1 MIPPIFAFVASVY
14 ILETSPDLLY
24 AVTDTSGKVTKSNE
38 LFRQYTSHIQPNSIT
53 DIITDADRD
62 DFIQAIERAKQTSPN
77 PYRTYAQTRQKTGA
91 NRYNVWNIYL
101 INSHLHFIGVQLF
114 DVTSVTAHEHERL
127 KQLIQD
133 VAFMASHELRQPA
146 ASLKGLIELLK
157 LQAAD
162 LRELSEL
169 IDMAKESVD
178 KTDAAINQIVK
189 RLTRQI

>member
-1 MIPPIFAFVASVY
+1 MY

-101 INSHLHFIGVQLF
+101 INSALHFIGVQLF

-146 ASLKGLIELLK
+146 SSLKGLIELLK

-162 LRELSEL
+162 LRELSDL

>member
-1 MIPPIFAFVASVY
+1 MFTTIFAIVASVY

-24 AVTDTSGKVTKSNE
+24 AVTDTSGTVTKSNE
-38 LFRQYTSHIQPNSIT
+38 LFHLYTSHIQPNAIT
-53 DIITDADRD
+53 DIIIDSDRD
-62 DFIQAIERAKQTSPN
+62 DFIQAIERAKQLSPN

-101 INSHLHFIGVQLF
+101 INSAMHFIGVQLF

-127 KQLIQD
+127 KQLIHD

-146 ASLKGLIELLK
+146 SSLKGLIELIK
-157 LQAAD
+157 TQAAD
-162 LRELSEL
+162 LRELSAL

-189 RLTRQI
+189 RLTKQI

>member
-1 MIPPIFAFVASVY
+1 MASVY

-24 AVTDTSGKVTKSNE
+24 AVTDMNGNVTKSNE
-38 LFRQYTSHIQPNSIT
+38 LFRQYTSHIKPVLIT
-53 DIITDADRD
+53 DIITESDLD
-62 DFIQAIERAKQTSPN
+62 DFIKSIDHAKQISPN
-77 PYRTYAQTRQKTGA
+77 PFRTYAQTRQKTGA
-91 NRYNVWNIYL
+91 HRYNVWNIYL
-101 INSHLHFIGVQLF
+101 INSSLHFIGVQLF

-146 ASLKGLIELLK
+146 SSLKGLIELLRT
-157 LQAAD
+157 QAAD

-178 KTDAAINQIVK
+178 KTDAAINQLVK

>member
-1 MIPPIFAFVASVY
+1 MASVY

-38 LFRQYTSHIQPNSIT
+38 LFRQYTSHIQPNIIT

-62 DFIQAIERAKQTSPN
+62 DFIQAIDRAKQISPN

-101 INSHLHFIGVQLF
+101 INSALHFIGVQLF
-114 DVTSVTAHEHERL
+114 DVTSVTSHEHERL

-146 ASLKGLIELLK
+146 SSLKGLIELLK
-157 LQAAD
+157 SQAAD

-169 IDMAKESVD
+169 IDMAKESID